1 MRLTLLLWLNALAIC
16 VVLSSCEDHRL
27 TQSPRFRLTKA
38 IAQSPQ
44 SYSSTAYT
52 YNSANRLAGYV
63 VRIGA
68 TDAVETTP
76 GQATIMQYDA
86 QGHLISADK
95 QAAASAYT
103 MTRFTYG
110 YDANGNIVSAKAYLD
125 AAKTGTYTLT
135 DEYLLEYGTTKYP
148 IKVTQTKGTDQAVEQ
163 YTYTDG
169 NVTGMTRK
177 GNLGVNKFES
187 VLNALPY
194 DTKPNPFYGL
204 ITAGPD
210 RLLYSKNNLMDGTL
224 TYNANGLLS
233 KKVTTTSAGVVTE
246 TYTYESY

>member
-1 MRLTLLLWLNALAIC
+1 MRLTLLLWLNVLAIC
-16 VVLSSCEDHRL
+16 VVLSACEDHRL

-38 IAQSPQ
+38 TSQSPQ

-63 VRIGA
+63 VRVGA

-86 QGHLISADK
+86 QGRLISADK
-95 QAAASAYT
+95 QTAASPYT
-103 MTRFTYG
+103 MTRFTYS
-110 YDANGNIVSAKAYLD
+110 YDGAGNIVSAKAYLD
-125 AAKTGTYTLT
+125 AAKNGTYTLT

-169 NVTGMTRK
+169 NVVALTRK
-177 GNLGVNKFES
+177 GNVGVNKFES
-187 VLNALPY
+187 SLKALPF

-204 ITAGPD
+204 VTAGPD
-210 RLLYSKNNLMDGTL
+210 RLLYSKNNLLDGTL
-224 TYNANGLLS
+224 TYDTNGLLS
-233 KKVTTTSAGVVTE
+233 KKVTTTSAGTVTE